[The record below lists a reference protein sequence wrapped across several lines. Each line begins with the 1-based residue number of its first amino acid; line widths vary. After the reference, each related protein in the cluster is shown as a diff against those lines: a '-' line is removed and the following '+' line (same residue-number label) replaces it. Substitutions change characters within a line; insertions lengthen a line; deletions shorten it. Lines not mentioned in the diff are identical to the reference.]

1 MTWHDITLRP
11 TTFFLITSTWRQIW
25 CRCCTWDVMRFSA
38 TVAILTW
45 RIEEKRTYL
54 FHSCNSRYRSWWC
67 SARMPKST
75 WVAITTSPRCKEL
88 AQITCTRSCRCS
100 CPCSCSWR
108 GWYWA
113 PHIQTT
119 VFTTS
124 WSCRCNTSCA
134 AGSWPVF
141 WYIWH
146 PWCEI
151 CGYLGGEF
159 SVDAVALRASVH
171 ATDAA
176 FTSVFEAL
184 AASAVTALWKP
195 ELFSMYREDTVLTR
209 DCTRRKVRATSSS
222 GCGCWSDS
230 SCNWS
235 ISLTCCSDGLIRRSW
250 CEVCGYLGGEFSVDA
265 VALRASV
272 HATDAAFTSVFE
284 ALAASAV
291 TALWKPELF
300 SMYREDTVLT
310 RDCTSRQVWSRTAT
324 TPSGNT
330 RDTTCS
336 MHLFLKF
343 GHGPIFFIGI
353 LSILIGW
360 WALNV
365 SPGNS
370 LTIMWDWRQWTEIYL
385 Q

>member
-209 DCTRRKVRATSSS
+209 DCT
-222 GCGCWSDS
+222 
-230 SCNWS
+230 
-235 ISLTCCSDGLIRRSW
+235 
-250 CEVCGYLGGEFSVDA
+250 
-265 VALRASV
+265 
-272 HATDAAFTSVFE
+272 
-284 ALAASAV
+284 
-291 TALWKPELF
+291 
-300 SMYREDTVLT
+300 
-310 RDCTSRQVWSRTAT
+310 SRQVWSRTAT